1 MGISL
6 LWVMASMVVSPSMT
20 DANSPI
26 AIYFIKPSA
35 ETDANRDVVVP
46 DAPVLAE
53 EADAL
58 PRGLVGFAHFAHFH
72 EDSRE
77 IRPALAEL
85 GIQPKQRRE
94 ARDRRGEVSRAHGGH
109 AAFEPDRGVHHVHRE
124 LIITRPLANRLQ
136 PPCSAEYTPKNRS
149 GRSRS
154 CLTCASRGQNDDW
167 TVPTLAPI
175 TAGFSAVLRSDTPSR
190 AFRPSPSRGLR
201 AIHEVE
207 TWKRRVGRL
216 RLCVR

>member
-1 MGISL
+1 MTQEKRESDFSPHGFTHSKGAVKDGQSEKSQYGKERQIGIFSVNKHSSIL
-6 LWVMASMVVSPSMT
+6 
-20 DANSPI
+20 D
-26 AIYFIKPSA
+26 
-35 ETDANRDVVVP
+35 RR
-46 DAPVLAE
+46 E
-53 EADAL
+53 EID
-58 PRGLVGFAHFAHFH
+58 

-136 PPCSAEYTPKNRS
+136 PPYSVEYTQKNRS